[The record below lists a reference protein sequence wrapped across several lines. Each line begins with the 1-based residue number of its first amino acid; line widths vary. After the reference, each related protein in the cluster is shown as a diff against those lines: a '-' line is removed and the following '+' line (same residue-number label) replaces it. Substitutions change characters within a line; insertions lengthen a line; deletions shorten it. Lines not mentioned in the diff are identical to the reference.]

1 MTPEEIEAMGE
12 IAALH
17 TQLLL
22 KHNELFEILD
32 KRITAL
38 SKICEVLSE
47 ALSHINSIGMN

>member
-1 MTPEEIEAMGE
+1 MTPEEIEAMDE
-12 IAALH
+12 IVALH